1 MTEKLGLTIRGS
13 KWWSFLGESKSKR
26 QSRAAL
32 SEAQDY
38 LGIFRFSFYR
48 FIESGWLDAVNV
60 SSSPRVTEN
69 LLNAFIGEQLAAGT
83 SVAR

>member
-1 MTEKLGLTIRGS
+1 LNEKLGLIVQGR
-13 KWWSFLGESKSKR
+13 KWWSFPDESKSKR

-38 LGIFRFSFYR
+38 SGIFRFSFYR
-48 FIESGWLDAVNV
+48 FVESGWLDADNV
-60 SSSPRVTEN
+60 SSSPRVAEN

-83 SVAR
+83 SAAR